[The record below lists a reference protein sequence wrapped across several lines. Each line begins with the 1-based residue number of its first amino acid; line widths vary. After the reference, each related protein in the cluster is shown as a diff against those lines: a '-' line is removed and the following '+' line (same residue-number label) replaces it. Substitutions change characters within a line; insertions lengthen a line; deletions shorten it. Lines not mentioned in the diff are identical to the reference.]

1 MVKFMDGLSRLV
13 KILISLFLGIL
24 WPIYRIVK
32 AIEKG
37 KMKALVGGILSLI
50 FFPLFWIIDFV
61 SVIIW
66 NKIVVLA

>member
-32 AIEKG
+32 AVSKG
-37 KMKALVGGILSLI
+37 STKALLGGILSLV
-50 FFPLFWIIDFV
+50 FFPVFWVIDFV